1 MVFQNIFWWTELLK
15 NLVPWKTSILW
26 HMKQVLMTL
35 LGFSC
40 PSLKLSNQKVKVT
53 FIFHPALI
61 MSSWVSLGEMCVI
74 FGVLSSF
81 FFFFFSLR
89 DRISKLVK
97 GNCTCKFQVS
107 LYTLETLPQCSLNF
121 SFVFFACSLHCN
133 IVCFFLSLY
142 SSPFST
148 EVK

>member
-1 MVFQNIFWWTELLK
+1 MNRITQEFGTLENIHSLAYETGFDDFVRVQLPFTKVVKSKSQSYFYFPSSTDHELL
-15 NLVPWKTSILW
+15 S
-26 HMKQVLMTL
+26 
-35 LGFSC
+35 FSRRNVC
-40 PSLKLSNQKVKVT
+40 HIWS
-53 FIFHPALI
+53 FIQ
-61 MSSWVSLGEMCVI
+61 
-74 FGVLSSF
+74 F

-148 EVK
+148 EVKQTIQQPNI